1 MYTAPGTM
9 GIIRAKGENVMKKYI
24 AFFLGLLLLLTAG
37 CGKRPAE
44 ETTETTQPVPTETV
58 ETETLPSP
66 KTVNG
71 VILADD
77 TSAILTF
84 LSRGDSVDVVGTY
97 DETRNVVRTESG
109 YGLVEKRLLSAGENA
124 YDAWTGYAY
133 WNRNVYDNYHLSGT
147 PALVLDTN
155 TEVRVLDDL
164 EGCLVVQVGDFLG
177 FLNAEDLSKSPIRT
191 PSEDSGTGSGDPG
204 GGSGGTGEGRDGGD
218 IRLGVYSGL
227 VPLAAIRQE
236 GTVTR
241 QALVKADGTEAVLGF
256 FNRGGIVPIV
266 AEPGAAEE
274 RKGYCTVWIDG
285 LYAYIPENLIRP
297 EGEQGYSEWDGFA
310 KYGAG
315 LYGDFYL
322 QKNEKSL
329 SVNAEIHV
337 LEDLRTCYYVR
348 VGEDF
353 GYMEKS
359 LVSREKIQV
368 SIPDDSAGGQGTGGE
383 SYSGQEWSDP
393 IL

>member
-1 MYTAPGTM
+1 
-9 GIIRAKGENVMKKYI
+9 MKKYI

-77 TSAILTF
+77 TPAILTF
-84 LSRGDSVDVVGTY
+84 LSRGDSVNVVGAY
-97 DETRNVVRTESG
+97 DETRNVVRTEPG

-155 TEVRVLDDL
+155 TEVRVLDNL

-177 FLNAEDLSKSPIRT
+177 FLNAEDLSKYPIRM
-191 PSEDSGTGSGDPG
+191 PSEDGGIGSGDSG
-204 GGSGGTGEGRDGGD
+204 VGSGGTGEGRDGGD

-227 VPLAAIRQE
+227 VQLAAIRQE
-236 GTVTR
+236 GTVTG
-241 QALVKADGTEAVLGF
+241 QALVKADGTEAVLGY
-256 FNRGGIVPIV
+256 FNRGENVPIV

-285 LYAYIPENLIRP
+285 LYAYISEDLIRP
-297 EGEQGYSEWDGFA
+297 EGEQVYSKWDGFA
-310 KYGAG
+310 KYGAS
-315 LYGDFYL
+315 LYEDFYL

-329 SVNAEIHV
+329 PVNTEIHV
-337 LEDLRTCYYVR
+337 LEDLRTCYYVQ
-348 VGEDF
+348 VEEDF
-353 GYMEKS
+353 GYMEKGM
-359 LVSREKIQV
+359 VSREKIQI
-368 SIPDDSAGGQGTGGE
+368 SLPENSAGEDTGGE

>member
-1 MYTAPGTM
+1 
-9 GIIRAKGENVMKKYI
+9 MKKYI
-24 AFFLGLLLLLTAG
+24 AFLLSLLLLLTAG

-58 ETETLPSP
+58 ETETIPSP
-66 KTVNG
+66 NTVNG

-77 TSAILTF
+77 TPAILTF
-84 LSRGDSVDVVGTY
+84 LSRGDSVDVVGAY
-97 DETRNVVRTESG
+97 DETRNVVRTELG
-109 YGLVEKRLLSAGENA
+109 YGLVEKRLLSAQENA
-124 YDAWTGYAY
+124 YDTWTGYAY

-147 PALVLDTN
+147 PALVLATN

-164 EGCLVVQVGDFLG
+164 EGCLVVQVGDFFG

-191 PSEDSGTGSGDPG
+191 PSEDSGTGSGDSSG
-204 GGSGGTGEGRDGGD
+204 DSGGTGEGRDGGD
-218 IRLGVYSGL
+218 IRLGVHSGL

-236 GTVTR
+236 GTVTG
-241 QALVKADGTEAVLGF
+241 QALVKADGTEAVLGY
-256 FNRGGIVPIV
+256 FNRGENVPIV
-266 AEPGAAEE
+266 AEPGATEE

-297 EGEQGYSEWDGFA
+297 EGEQVYSEWDGFA
-310 KYGAG
+310 KYGAS
-315 LYGDFYL
+315 LYEDFYL

-329 SVNAEIHV
+329 PVNAEIHV
-337 LEDLRTCYYVR
+337 LEDLQTCYYVR

-353 GYMEKS
+353 GYIEKG
-359 LVSREKIQV
+359 LVSREKIQA
-368 SIPDDSAGGQGTGGE
+368 SIPDDSAGGQGIGGE
-383 SYSGQEWSDP
+383 SYNGQEWSDP